1 MVAMRAASS
10 PSTEI
15 RETSDAET
23 ASDVCLQRFSVPYEY
38 PIFFTAGAFDPV
50 NPTLARAASRLEP
63 DRNHRVLA
71 VIDDGVAAVT
81 PDLLESVTAY
91 ARAHA
96 TSVSLAGRPELVPGG
111 EAAKV
116 SSAVV
121 DIVLERIRDAKIDRK
136 SCVLVIGGG
145 AVQDA
150 VGYAASIAH
159 RGVRLIRM
167 PTTVES
173 QCDSGV
179 GVKTAINAFG
189 MKNYVGTFAPP
200 FAVINDRRFLT
211 TLSSRDVRAG
221 MAEAVKVALLRDPSF
236 FEWLWRNAED
246 LAACEPGAIRHL
258 IRRTAELHLEHIA
271 HAGDPFELG
280 AAKPLDYGHWAAHKL
295 ESLSQYELRHGE
307 AVAIGLV
314 IDSRYAV
321 ERGMLSEQVVAR
333 LCVLLER
340 LGFTLWHEALATRTA
355 SGPRAVI
362 AGLEEF
368 REHLGGALT
377 LTMLGDV
384 GHPIDAGNIDVAGM
398 ESAIAWLDFRSRS
411 R

>member
-1 MVAMRAASS
+1 MRAASS
-10 PSTEI
+10 SSGEISTS
-15 RETSDAET
+15 SDAEP
-23 ASDVCLQRFSVPYEY
+23 AADVYLQRFSVRYEY
-38 PIFFTAGAFDPV
+38 PVLFTSGALDPV
-50 NPTLARAASRLEP
+50 NPTLARAASRLEKACA
-63 DRNHRVLA
+63 RRVLA
-71 VIDDGVAAVT
+71 VVDEGVAAAT
-81 PDLLESVTAY
+81 PGLLDSVVAYTHVHESALV
-91 ARAHA
+91 
-96 TSVSLAGRPELVPGG
+96 LFGEPEVVPGG

-116 SSAVV
+116 STAVV
-121 DIVLERIRDAKIDRK
+121 DTVLRRIHDDGIDRK

-150 VGYAASIAH
+150 AGYAASVAH
-159 RGVRLIRM
+159 RGVRVIRM

-189 MKNYVGTFAPP
+189 TKNYVGNFAPP
-200 FAVINDRRFLT
+200 FAVVNDRRFLA
-211 TLSSRDVRAG
+211 TLSPRDVRAG
-221 MAEAVKVALLRDPSF
+221 MAEAVKVALLRDASF

-246 LAACEPGAIRHL
+246 LAACDSRATQTL
-258 IRRTAELHLEHIA
+258 VRRTAELHLDHIA
-271 HAGDPFELG
+271 QGGDPFEHG

-295 ESLSQYELRHGE
+295 ESLSRYELRHGE

-321 ERGMLSEQVVAR
+321 EHGLLSEQVVAR

-340 LGFTLWHEALATRTA
+340 LGFALWHDSLATRTDA
-355 SGPRAVI
+355 GKRAVM

-377 LTMLGDV
+377 LTMLAEIGRAVDV
-384 GHPIDAGNIDVAGM
+384 DDVDSGGM
-398 ESAIAWLDFRSRS
+398 ERAIDWLEYRSRS